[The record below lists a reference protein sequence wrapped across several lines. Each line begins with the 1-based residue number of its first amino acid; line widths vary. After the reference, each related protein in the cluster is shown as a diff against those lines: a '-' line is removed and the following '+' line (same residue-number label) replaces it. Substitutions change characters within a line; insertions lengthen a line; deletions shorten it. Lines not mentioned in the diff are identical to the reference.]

1 MSSLHSYRYVVE
13 FQFDLF
19 WYLTSIIQIVLQ
31 MFYITHFAIKKTF
44 PLFCRFICFALSWNW
59 IPSDTTLHHFIRVLF
74 FHLIISILKFAVN
87 FFHRICSFFSFAI
100 HCVWVCVCVW
110 PNSTNSWFQY
120 YISFRFSHPLPLSFF
135 ASPDI
140 TSAALSLSTS
150 EHSGVLFSY
159 ARHIPHFPHILML
172 SLFPLQCNS
181 ISTQPTVL
189 HIALG
194 IIKLL

>member
-87 FFHRICSFFSFAI
+87 FFHRICSFFFFAI
-100 HCVWVCVCVW
+100 HCVWVCVCLAQFYEFMISILHFFSLFS
-110 PNSTNSWFQY
+110 PAPAFILCISRY
-120 YISFRFSHPLPLSFF
+120 YVCCFVFVHFRALWSIVLLRASHPTFSAHFNVISFSV
-135 ASPDI
+135 A
-140 TSAALSLSTS
+140 
-150 EHSGVLFSY
+150 
-159 ARHIPHFPHILML
+159 M
-172 SLFPLQCNS
+172 
-181 ISTQPTVL
+181 
-189 HIALG
+189 
-194 IIKLL
+194 